1 METRA
6 NYLMVGSFVILFSLG
21 LIAFVIWLSKF
32 QHDQAYVRYDV
43 FFQGSVTGL
52 KEASAVRYNGVKVG
66 EVVFIGLDRDNPS
79 QVRALIEVEDI
90 TPVRVDT
97 VARLAIEGLTGGRY
111 ILLSGGSL
119 GSEPLEKGEGQKRAV
134 IPSKPSPF
142 DELLEGAPQVLSGAN
157 LLLAQANQLLGEANR
172 ESVSKTLAN
181 FEQLSNVLSSR
192 SEAVGSI
199 VDNTALTME
208 NLRDASGALE
218 AMAGALE
225 QDSQQL
231 ADGAE
236 DALASIERMAGSI
249 EGTVV
254 NANEKIIVLIDD
266 LQKTAVAF
274 SGMASEFQQL
284 AAENR
289 KPLREFTNQ
298 GLYELTTL
306 LTEARGLLVGLNRVT
321 TEVERDPARFLF
333 GNQQQGYET
342 PQ

>member
-21 LIAFVIWLSKF
+21 LIVFVIWLSKF
-32 QHDQAYVRYDV
+32 QHDEAFVRYDV

-52 KEASAVRYNGVKVG
+52 KDGSAVRYNGVKVG
-66 EVVFIGLDRDNPS
+66 EVVYIGLDRDNPS

-97 VARLAIEGLTGGRY
+97 KASLAIEGLTGGRY
-111 ILLSGGSL
+111 ILLSGGTL
-119 GSEPLEKGEGQKRAV
+119 GSDPLEKEPGQKRAI

-142 DELLEGAPQVLSGAN
+142 DALLEGAPQVLSGAN
-157 LLLAQANQLLGEANR
+157 LLLAQANQLLGDENR
-172 ESVSKTLAN
+172 ESVANTLQN
-181 FEQLSNVLSSR
+181 FEDLSGALSSR
-192 SEAVGSI
+192 SEQVGSI
-199 VDNTALTME
+199 IDNAALTME

-218 AMAGALE
+218 AMAGSLQA
-225 QDSQQL
+225 DSQQL
-231 ADGAE
+231 AKGAD
-236 DALASIERMAGSI
+236 DALNSIERMAGSI
-249 EGTVV
+249 EGTVT
-254 NANEKIIVLIDD
+254 NANTKIIKLIDD

-274 SGMASEFQQL
+274 SGMANEFQQL

>member
-6 NYLMVGSFVILFSLG
+6 NYLMVGSFVILFTLG

-32 QHDQAYVRYDV
+32 QHDQALVRYDI

-52 KEASAVRYNGVKVG
+52 KEGSAVRYNGVKVG
-66 EVVFIGLDRDNPS
+66 EVVYIGLDRDNPS
-79 QVRALIEVEDI
+79 QVRALVEVEDI

-97 VARLAIEGLTGGRY
+97 VANLAIEGLTGGRY
-111 ILLSGGSL
+111 ILLSGGQL
-119 GSEPLEKGEGQKRAV
+119 GSDPLEKQPGQKRAI
-134 IPSKPSPF
+134 IPSKPSAF
-142 DELLEGAPQVLSGAN
+142 DAVLEGAPEVLSSAN
-157 LLLAQANQLLGEANR
+157 LLLAQANQLLGDENR
-172 ESVSKTLAN
+172 QSVTNTLKN
-181 FEQLSNVLSSR
+181 IEQLSVAVAGR
-192 SEAVGSI
+192 SEAVGGI
-199 VDNTALTME
+199 IEDAAQTME
-208 NLRDASGALE
+208 NLRDASAGLE
-218 AMAGALE
+218 AMAGSLQ

-231 ADGAE
+231 AKGAE
-236 DALASIERMAGSI
+236 DALTSIERMAGSI
-249 EGTVV
+249 EGTVST
-254 NANEKIIVLIDD
+254 ANQQVTALIVD

-274 SGMASEFQQL
+274 SGMANEFQQL